1 MGVRPTQ
8 LTENR
13 KNRLAKLFRILTCQ
27 MCRPD
32 THALQTMTDKEL
44 SKEDT
49 IALRDRVKYE
59 DQLFNARTTIVLALN
74 GLMAVAASLSLP
86 GGTRLS
92 IALVIIVVNALWIL
106 CAHET
111 KLYVKKITLRLQQSK
126 HLSIDEKIRF
136 EFQKRR
142 HRIKPTTF
150 MCIIVPSLL
159 TGGWILGLILSFL
172 DC

>member
-1 MGVRPTQ
+1 
-8 LTENR
+8 
-13 KNRLAKLFRILTCQ
+13 
-27 MCRPD
+27 
-32 THALQTMTDKEL
+32 MTDKEL

-106 CAHET
+106 CARET
-111 KLYVKKITLRLQQSK
+111 KLYVKKITLRLKQSK

-136 EFQKRR
+136 EFQEGRR
-142 HRIKPTTF
+142 RIRPTNF

>member
-1 MGVRPTQ
+1 
-8 LTENR
+8 
-13 KNRLAKLFRILTCQ
+13 
-27 MCRPD
+27 
-32 THALQTMTDKEL
+32 MTDKEL

-106 CAHET
+106 CARET
-111 KLYVKKITLRLQQSK
+111 KLYVKEITLRLKQSK
-126 HLSIDEKIRF
+126 YLSIDEKIRF
-136 EFQKRR
+136 EFQEGRR
-142 HRIKPTTF
+142 RIRPTNF
-150 MCIIVPSLL
+150 MCIIVPFLL
-159 TGGWILGLILSFL
+159 TVGWILGLILSFL

>member
-1 MGVRPTQ
+1 
-8 LTENR
+8 
-13 KNRLAKLFRILTCQ
+13 
-27 MCRPD
+27 
-32 THALQTMTDKEL
+32 MTDKEL

-106 CAHET
+106 CARET
-111 KLYVKKITLRLQQSK
+111 KLY
-126 HLSIDEKIRF
+126 
-136 EFQKRR
+136 
-142 HRIKPTTF
+142 
-150 MCIIVPSLL
+150 
-159 TGGWILGLILSFL
+159 
-172 DC
+172 

>member
-1 MGVRPTQ
+1 
-8 LTENR
+8 
-13 KNRLAKLFRILTCQ
+13 
-27 MCRPD
+27 
-32 THALQTMTDKEL
+32 MTDKEL

-106 CAHET
+106 CARET
-111 KLYVKKITLRLQQSK
+111 KLYVKKITLRLKQSK

-136 EFQKRR
+136 EFQEGRR
-142 HRIKPTTF
+142 RIRPTNF

-159 TGGWILGLILSFL
+159 TGGWILGLILSLL
-172 DC
+172 DS

>member
-1 MGVRPTQ
+1 
-8 LTENR
+8 
-13 KNRLAKLFRILTCQ
+13 
-27 MCRPD
+27 
-32 THALQTMTDKEL
+32 MTDKEL

-86 GGTRLS
+86 SGARLS

-106 CAHET
+106 CALET
-111 KLYVKKITLRLQQSK
+111 KLYVKEITLRLEQSK

-136 EFQKRR
+136 EFQKGRR
-142 HRIKPTTF
+142 RIRPTNF

>member
-1 MGVRPTQ
+1 
-8 LTENR
+8 
-13 KNRLAKLFRILTCQ
+13 
-27 MCRPD
+27 
-32 THALQTMTDKEL
+32 MTDKEL

-106 CAHET
+106 CARET
-111 KLYVKKITLRLQQSK
+111 KLYVKEITLRLVQSK

-136 EFQKRR
+136 EFQEDRR
-142 HRIKPTTF
+142 SIKPTNF